1 MSSIA
6 YPRGILSTHDAERF
20 TAMNPCI
27 RRLNRQLRVDFA
39 SDVRAGSEEKR
50 KREPTRS
57 IYEEAAANLA
67 KDTQEKALK
76 KRARRLNKRIRMKQ
90 QRRVWHPSSPAK
102 KTEPEDQHLRMMHA
116 AASLAQ
122 MSGIGHAAAAHE
134 KLNAAEKTIGRI
146 TKAHSDALLA
156 AKDEAIRAATA
167 ALAAKEEL
175 VRVQAT
181 LINLMQQ
188 NAGPIVV

>member
-90 QRRVWHPSSPAK
+90 QRRAWPAK

-122 MSGIGHAAAAHE
+122 MSGSGHAAAAHE